1 MRGTILGVHDGRG
14 VLLGPSD
21 QRLEF
26 PLSEWRSAG
35 TPVAGQIVDFVEEGG
50 QARGVFAVPGLGSAA
65 MGRPQSNALV
75 LGWISVGCLV
85 VGFVI
90 PLLPHIAA
98 FVLGVIGASQA
109 RTENDE
115 TALLLSR
122 IGWIGSLVL
131 MVVGFLAVMAIF
143 MLLGAGFFSA
153 FWHGLGPGDF

>member
-14 VLLGPSD
+14 VLLAPSD

-26 PLSEWRSAG
+26 PLSEWRSPG

-50 QARGVFAVPGLGSAA
+50 QARGVFAVPGATGI
-65 MGRPQSNALV
+65 GRSQSLV
-75 LGWISVGCLV
+75 LGWISVACLV
-85 VGFVI
+85 LGFVI
-90 PLLPHIAA
+90 PLIPHIAA
-98 FVLGVIGASQA
+98 FVLGVIGAGQA
-109 RTENDE
+109 RAENDE

-122 IGWIGSLVL
+122 VGWIGSLVM
-131 MVVGFLAVMAIF
+131 MVIGFLAVMAIF